1 MKQVSWLEFRKNSRK
16 ILEGARR
23 GERMIMTYR
32 GKPVCRLEP
41 VEDNTPNAD
50 DPFYRL
56 DECAEHQAGSLSN
69 AEIEKI
75 VYNTI

>member
-41 VEDNTPNAD
+41 VVEQTPNAD

-56 DECAEHQAGSLSN
+56 DQLAQVKGGNLSN
-69 AEIEKI
+69 AQMDKI
-75 VYNTI
+75 IYDL